1 MSLIIVESPTK
12 ARTFNRLLKDQDYFV
27 FATVGHFRDLPSKTI
42 AVNYTKSF
50 KPEYVVIPKK
60 RNVTDKLKE
69 LMKSNSEIILAT
81 DLDRE
86 GEAIA
91 YHAAYILGFIKENW
105 PDIEI
110 KKLEGKT
117 LKRIVFH
124 EITPKELEKALKN
137 PTELRI
143 DLVKAQQARR
153 ILDRIVG
160 YEISPIL
167 WKKTKKFWLS
177 AGRVQTVALR
187 ILVEREKEI
196 TRFKK
201 EKYFQIIGL
210 FKSDNSEVSAKL
222 IKIHGK
228 SIEIT
233 QKIKLFTGEYEFSK
247 TNIDSKNISSIQKEI
262 KNSSYT
268 IEKIE
273 ENVINKFPPPPYTT
287 SLLQQDAFYKFRFPS
302 KFTMR
307 LAQNLYEK
315 GLITYH
321 RTDSFNLSSS
331 FVFGAKEYIEK
342 KYGKEYALDKPRG
355 FRTKAKG
362 AQEAHEAI
370 RPTYLNGLEKIKSIK
385 GLTTNHKK
393 LYQAIFYRALATQ
406 MKEASAKI
414 TKIYING
421 DKGYDFLSENQYIL
435 FDGFLKL
442 LNPKFVERNKSQVNI
457 KKDDDIDLKDLT
469 TEEKDTN
476 PPPRYTEGSLI
487 RVMEEQGIGRPSTY
501 APIIS
506 LIQTRGYVGK
516 EGGYLVPSALGI
528 GVCDYLSSQ
537 FNSIFEIDYTAQME
551 QELDKIATGDSEIVK
566 VLKDFYDPFR
576 LELEKAKNDK
586 EKLEIDERS
595 DKNCPKCGKSL
606 NIRFSKFGKF
616 LACSGYPKCKYTE
629 SIKNYVKNKKCAI
642 CGGGVVTKYSKKGL
656 RFFGCE
662 NFPTC
667 KYTEFS
673 FLKLI
678 NA

>member
-1 MSLIIVESPTK
+1 MALIIVESPTK

-27 FATVGHFRDLPSKTI
+27 YATVGHFRDLPSKTI
-42 AVNYTKSF
+42 AVNYAKSF

-60 RNVTDKLKE
+60 RNVTDKLIE
-69 LMKSNSEIILAT
+69 LMKNNSEIILAT

-105 PDIEI
+105 PDIEV
-110 KKLEGKT
+110 KESEGKT

-124 EITPKELEKALKN
+124 EITLKEIENALKN
-137 PTELRI
+137 PTKLRI

-187 ILVEREKEI
+187 IIVEREKEI
-196 TRFKK
+196 KKFKT

-210 FKSDNSEVSAKL
+210 FKSEKIEFSAKL
-222 IKIHGK
+222 IKIYGK
-228 SIEIT
+228 SIEIK

-247 TNIDSKNISSIQKEI
+247 TNIDSKNISSIQNQI
-262 KNSSYT
+262 KTSSYT

-273 ENVINKFPPPPYTT
+273 ETEINKFPPPPYTT

-342 KYGKEYALDKPRG
+342 KYGKEYTPDKPRG
-355 FRTKAKG
+355 FRTKTKG

-385 GLTTNHKK
+385 GLTSNHKK
-393 LYQAIFYRALATQ
+393 LYQAIFYRAIATQ
-406 MKEASAKI
+406 MKEATAKI
-414 TKIYING
+414 TKFYING
-421 DKGYDFLSENQYIL
+421 DKGYDFLSENQYII

-442 LNPKFVERNKSQVNI
+442 LNPKFVERNKIQINI
-457 KKDDDIDLKDLT
+457 RKDDNVDLKDLT

-476 PPPRYTEGSLI
+476 HPPRYTEGSLI

-516 EGGYLVPSALGI
+516 ESGYLVPAALGI
-528 GVCDYLSSQ
+528 GVCDYLTSQ

-551 QELDKIATGDSEIVK
+551 QELDKIATGDSEIIK

-595 DKNCPKCGKSL
+595 DKNCPKCGKPL

-673 FLKLI
+673 FIKLI